1 MLKVDLSN
9 VWGDLSLPDL
19 LATEQ
24 EVFAA
29 HKTLAEGRGPGNDFL
44 GWLELPT
51 FEETEELQ
59 RIRRAAER
67 IRADSDVFV
76 VVGIG
81 GSYLGPR
88 AAIELVKGQNHN
100 LKDSDPQVFF
110 AGNNLSTRAWQELCE
125 LLEGK
130 DFSINIISKSGTTTE
145 PAIATRALRWM
156 LERKYGAEKAKKRI
170 YVTTDPKHGALRQMA
185 TEEGYESFII
195 PPNVGG
201 RYSVLTAVGLLPMAV
216 AGIAPMDVM
225 LGAARARKELDIRS
239 FENPAWQY
247 AAIRNLLYRRGKA
260 IELLGCYEP
269 SFRYFAGWWQQLFGE
284 SEGKDGKGL
293 FPASVVFSTDLHSMG
308 QYIQDGRRSL
318 FETVMLFEK
327 PKREV
332 VIGNDPA
339 NVDGL
344 NFLEGKSMAY
354 INRKAFEGTVL
365 AHNDGGVPNVVI
377 SAPDFSEDTLGQI
390 IYFFEKACAISGYLL
405 GVNPFN
411 QPGVESYKKNMFALL
426 GKPGYEGE
434 KEALEARLSK

>member
-145 PAIATRALRWM
+145 PAIATRAT
-156 LERKYGAEKAKKRI
+156 LEAHRHA
-170 YVTTDPKHGALRQMA
+170 
-185 TEEGYESFII
+185 
-195 PPNVGG
+195 
-201 RYSVLTAVGLLPMAV
+201 
-216 AGIAPMDVM
+216 
-225 LGAARARKELDIRS
+225 
-239 FENPAWQY
+239 
-247 AAIRNLLYRRGKA
+247 
-260 IELLGCYEP
+260 
-269 SFRYFAGWWQQLFGE
+269 
-284 SEGKDGKGL
+284 
-293 FPASVVFSTDLHSMG
+293 
-308 QYIQDGRRSL
+308 
-318 FETVMLFEK
+318 FEK
-327 PKREV
+327 Q
-332 VIGNDPA
+332 
-339 NVDGL
+339 GL
-344 NFLEGKSMAY
+344 NAIWPRIIAL
-354 INRKAFEGTVL
+354 
-365 AHNDGGVPNVVI
+365 VV
-377 SAPDFSEDTLGQI
+377 
-390 IYFFEKACAISGYLL
+390 
-405 GVNPFN
+405 
-411 QPGVESYKKNMFALL
+411 QPGVEFDHTNVIDYQPAKATALSQMVENYETLIFEAHSTDYQTPQSLRQLVIDHFAILKVGPALTFALR
-426 GKPGYEGE
+426 
-434 KEALEARLSK
+434 EALFSLAAIEEELVPAKACSGLRQVLENVMLDRPEYWQSHYHGDGNARRLARGYSYSDRVRYYWPDSQIDDAFAHLVRNLADSPIPLPLISQYLPLQYVKVRSGELQPTPRELIINHIQDILAQYHTACEGQ

>member
-130 DFSINIISKSGTTTE
+130 DFSINIIS
-145 PAIATRALRWM
+145 
-156 LERKYGAEKAKKRI
+156 
-170 YVTTDPKHGALRQMA
+170 
-185 TEEGYESFII
+185 
-195 PPNVGG
+195 
-201 RYSVLTAVGLLPMAV
+201 
-216 AGIAPMDVM
+216 
-225 LGAARARKELDIRS
+225 
-239 FENPAWQY
+239 
-247 AAIRNLLYRRGKA
+247 
-260 IELLGCYEP
+260 
-269 SFRYFAGWWQQLFGE
+269 
-284 SEGKDGKGL
+284 
-293 FPASVVFSTDLHSMG
+293 
-308 QYIQDGRRSL
+308 
-318 FETVMLFEK
+318 
-327 PKREV
+327 
-332 VIGNDPA
+332 
-339 NVDGL
+339 
-344 NFLEGKSMAY
+344 
-354 INRKAFEGTVL
+354 
-365 AHNDGGVPNVVI
+365 
-377 SAPDFSEDTLGQI
+377 
-390 IYFFEKACAISGYLL
+390 
-405 GVNPFN
+405 
-411 QPGVESYKKNMFALL
+411 
-426 GKPGYEGE
+426 
-434 KEALEARLSK
+434 